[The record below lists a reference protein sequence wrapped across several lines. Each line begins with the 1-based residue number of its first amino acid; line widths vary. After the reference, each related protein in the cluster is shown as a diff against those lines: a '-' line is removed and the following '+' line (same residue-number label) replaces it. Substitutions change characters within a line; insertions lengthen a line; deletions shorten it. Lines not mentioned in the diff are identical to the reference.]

1 MLLLNMLAL
10 LAYSLLERQMR
21 QQGLQLT
28 TRQLI
33 RKLEQLSIIE
43 TRCHDGSCLYRLTP
57 ISPECQHILL
67 LVSVALNELVHEK
80 ISPQLPQLIHPQ
92 LPLRC

>member
-1 MLLLNMLAL
+1 MLAL

-21 QQGLQLT
+21 QQGLSLT

-33 RKLEQLSIIE
+33 HKLEQLSLIE
-43 TRCHDGSCLYRLTP
+43 TRCHDGSRLYRLTP
-57 ISPECQHILL
+57 ISWECQHVLE
-67 LVSVALNELVHEK
+67 LVAVALNELLQERFPH
-80 ISPQLPQLIHPQ
+80 PLPQLVQPQ